1 MGFLAELK
9 RRKVF
14 QVAAMYA
21 VVSWLLI
28 QVITSVEAP
37 LNLPDWVDTFV
48 ITLLAIGFPI
58 AIVFGWAF
66 DITPQG
72 IKPANDAERGG
83 DVQRPLVT
91 TFSLVMQ
98 SLLLLAVGF
107 LVANQLFMRPGLQ
120 ESGGSAVTEV
130 IRYNYGLAVQE
141 NLVPTYGVSLAVS
154 PDGARVVYVG
164 PGETGRQLWIR
175 DRDMLNSAPLPGTDG
190 AMQPFFSPDGRGIG
204 FIAEDWSLKI
214 ISKIGDSPLTIGK
227 GDPFVAGAS
236 WGSDGYVYYSKDAGL
251 VRRPATGGGAEE
263 QVTSSVSTDTDSIYH
278 EWPDV
283 LPNEKGAI
291 FTISRDH
298 QPDQIAVVDFSTGQE
313 SILAEGVLG
322 RFAQSGHLIFVRE
335 DGGLMAAQFDPDRL
349 VLKGQEVLLDDQLP
363 AGSIP
368 DLAISKSGRL
378 LYHLR
383 PRPTLEVVWV
393 DRNGAWTSIDQ
404 DNPVLGIR
412 YAALSPDET
421 SLALTTFLRPPS
433 DDGDIWIKKLPRGP
447 LAQLTFEGAVN
458 MRPSWS
464 PDGQSVVFIS
474 DRGENRDVWIKR
486 ANGTTPAE
494 VVLDDREV
502 IDEALYSSS
511 GEWLVYRRGKV
522 DGGRDILAVR
532 SDPDAAAV
540 PLLTSEFDEV
550 APALS
555 ADGRWLAYVSD
566 RDGQANVYVRPF
578 PGADSETQVSVNGG
592 ISPKWARNRP
602 ELFYRNSAGQMV
614 VLEVLP
620 GNDFRT
626 GTEQVLFSATAYRS
640 DFYHAAYDVTADG
653 QQFVMIRISDSGLL
667 EEELVVVEN
676 WFEELK
682 RLVPND

>member
-1 MGFLAELK
+1 
-9 RRKVF
+9 
-14 QVAAMYA
+14 
-21 VVSWLLI
+21 
-28 QVITSVEAP
+28 
-37 LNLPDWVDTFV
+37 
-48 ITLLAIGFPI
+48 
-58 AIVFGWAF
+58 
-66 DITPQG
+66 
-72 IKPANDAERGG
+72 
-83 DVQRPLVT
+83 
-91 TFSLVMQ
+91 
-98 SLLLLAVGF
+98 
-107 LVANQLFMRPGLQ
+107 
-120 ESGGSAVTEV
+120 
-130 IRYNYGLAVQE
+130 
-141 NLVPTYGVSLAVS
+141 
-154 PDGARVVYVG
+154 
-164 PGETGRQLWIR
+164 
-175 DRDMLNSAPLPGTDG
+175 
-190 AMQPFFSPDGRGIG
+190 
-204 FIAEDWSLKI
+204 
-214 ISKIGDSPLTIGK
+214 
-227 GDPFVAGAS
+227 
-236 WGSDGYVYYSKDAGL
+236 
-251 VRRPATGGGAEE
+251 
-263 QVTSSVSTDTDSIYH
+263 
-278 EWPDV
+278 
-283 LPNEKGAI
+283 
-291 FTISRDH
+291 
-298 QPDQIAVVDFSTGQE
+298 
-313 SILAEGVLG
+313 
-322 RFAQSGHLIFVRE
+322 
-335 DGGLMAAQFDPDRL
+335 
-349 VLKGQEVLLDDQLP
+349 
-363 AGSIP
+363 
-368 DLAISKSGRL
+368 
-378 LYHLR
+378 
-383 PRPTLEVVWV
+383 VVWV